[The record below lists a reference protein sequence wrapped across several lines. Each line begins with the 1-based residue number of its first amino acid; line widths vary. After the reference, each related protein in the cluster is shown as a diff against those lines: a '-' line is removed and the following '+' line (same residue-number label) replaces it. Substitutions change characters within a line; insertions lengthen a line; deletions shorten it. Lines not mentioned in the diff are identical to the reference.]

1 VTGRPADAVEAWAPG
16 DPVRQQVL
24 RESLVAI
31 AENHDDPE
39 VRRLV
44 GRCLGGGLTVREL
57 VREPRFEDAMGVA
70 MTQLATAV
78 EQMEPE
84 EKAAWRARGRA
95 LAEDQ
100 AGPVSPGR

>member
-1 VTGRPADAVEAWAPG
+1 MTSRPVDPVAAYAP
-16 DPVRQQVL
+16 DEPVRQQVL

-44 GRCLGGGLTVREL
+44 RRCLDGELTIREL

-70 MTQLATAV
+70 MTQLAEEV
-78 EQMEPE
+78 EQMEPDE
-84 EKAAWRARGRA
+84 RAAWRARGRA
-95 LAEDQ
+95 LAEGERD
-100 AGPVSPGR
+100 PEP